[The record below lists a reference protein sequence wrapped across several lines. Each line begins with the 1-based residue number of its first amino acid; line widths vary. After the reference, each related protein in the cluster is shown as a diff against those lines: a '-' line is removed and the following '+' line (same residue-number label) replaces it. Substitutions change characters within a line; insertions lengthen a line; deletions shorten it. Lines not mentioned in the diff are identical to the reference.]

1 MVHYTTTS
9 GNVSYP
15 PVQYHLDVSNI
26 CPPGAGPRPSDEST
40 VAADPVIHIKSYIT
54 SHNTYYIA
62 NSRVGGDTLLAQG
75 VVDPAIYNSV
85 VLDASTHEVYAFS
98 PPKSASLDTF
108 IHTVSGGTGENKENK
123 TVDLQRTI
131 VSEIIEGTMVNLWY
145 DRKVKK
151 WEISTKTAVGGGYT
165 YVRDHRMDDVDP
177 FKHATGNGTFSCVPG
192 YMNFLQMFVEALVMS
207 SEPSG
212 VGMEAH
218 GKPFSWETYSGQLN
232 KLLNQWRWSKR
243 YCYSFVLQH
252 PHNRLVLNVTVPR
265 VALVAVYRKQEDRRP
280 RRQAKHSVVIEAVDP
295 RIFKDWECFRH
306 AVGVFF
312 PAMLYSGCGSY
323 ADLLRPYYSI
333 HSPIDQVGHGIMLY
347 DVVTGIRAKVTSAV
361 YREYKEKCGIPSNLL
376 FQYTCLN
383 HTGKVDKFLQCFP
396 FYTGAFD
403 TYKTIYHSLMFNLYE
418 SYVLRY
424 RMTASTPI
432 SPRFLPHVDYLY
444 YHVYLPEKA
453 AAKKRG
459 GRPLGITLTKIRE
472 YLDGLHPTLLFQAM
486 QS

>member
-1 MVHYTTTS
+1 MMVHYTKTS

-15 PVQYHLDVSNI
+15 PVQYHLDVSNL
-26 CPPGAGPRPSDEST
+26 CPPYDTATATDL
-40 VAADPVIHIKSYIT
+40 VIHIKSYIT

-62 NSRVGGDTLLAQG
+62 NSHVGGDTLLAQG
-75 VVDPAIYNSV
+75 VVDPAMYNSV
-85 VLDASTHEVYAFS
+85 IVDASTHEVYAFS

-108 IHTVSGGTGENKENK
+108 IQTVSGGTGENKDRPI
-123 TVDLQRTI
+123 VDLQRT
-131 VSEIIEGTMVNLWY
+131 VVTEVVEGTMVNLWY
-145 DRKVKK
+145 DRRAKK

-165 YVRDHRMDDVDP
+165 YVRDHKMDDVDP
-177 FKHATGNGTFSCVPG
+177 FKHATGTFSCVPG

-207 SEPSG
+207 SEPG
-212 VGMEAH
+212 VGKEAH
-218 GKPFSWETYSGQLN
+218 DTTFSCETYSGHLN
-232 KLLNQWRWSKR
+232 QLLNQWRWSKR

-265 VALVAVYRKQEDRRP
+265 VALVAVYRKQEERRP
-280 RRQAKHSVVIEAVDP
+280 RRQAKHNVVIEAVDP

-312 PAMLYSGCGSY
+312 PTMPYSGCESLTY

-333 HSPIDQVGHGIMLY
+333 HSQIDQVGHGIMLY
-347 DVVTGIRAKVTSAV
+347 DTVTGIRAKVTSAV
-361 YREYKEKCGIPSNLL
+361 YKEYKEKCGIPSNLL
-376 FQYTCLN
+376 FQYACLN
-383 HTGKVDKFLQCFP
+383 HTGKVDTFLQYFP
-396 FYTGAFD
+396 FYSAAFD
-403 TYKTIYHSLMFNLYE
+403 TYKNIYHSLMFNLYE

-424 RMTASTPI
+424 RMSASTPI

-444 YHVYLPEKA
+444 YHVYLPEKT

-459 GRPLGITLTKIRE
+459 ARPLGITLTKIRE